1 MAQVKKKK
9 RKSIVNTAVIISVI
23 LLTLYLAI
31 QLFGNGAQNV
41 STVRA
46 QNITDKSFITFNGYV
61 IRDEQLIYA
70 NDGYVA
76 DFLFGNGERVGKDQE
91 YLRYYKTDLDVQ
103 QMLEA
108 QRIIYD
114 FSDKIYVL
122 ENSLSGNFTVADI
135 NGIKKDLNLSHSGML
150 DYIAKGDYSDA
161 NVKGES
167 FLSSINDYNAATGE
181 KTHASESLS
190 SVKAQKQEYI
200 DSIAVSDAKS
210 VYANESCYIFNQL
223 DGYEG
228 AFDYSTLL
236 SMTPDAFS
244 ETVSAAKPQ
253 NPKGAVGKKI
263 VNSEWF
269 FALRMNSSQ
278 LKYFEEGGEYLLEF
292 ISDGNIS
299 VKMTVEKIHTPEKNI
314 GKGFIIFSSRDIAI
328 GAELSRYTA
337 VRVNTGY
344 VSGYR
349 VPEDAVTQIDYDE
362 DGIYD
367 HVGVFVLS
375 GNRVEFRRIEEIGS
389 GAGYVIVKTAERYEA
404 DLEEKKNR
412 PARTEE
418 TSELIT
424 ENASEELSD
433 GESQS
438 EETTKKVEKTTQER
452 TEEED
457 KEKDFPYLS
466 LNELIIL
473 SGGGELY
480 DGKILK

>member
-210 VYANESCYIFNQL
+210 VYANESCYIFNPQISSSFKKNIF
-223 DGYEG
+223 Y
-228 AFDYSTLL
+228 FTSYSIITNI
-236 SMTPDAFS
+236 T
-244 ETVSAAKPQ
+244 
-253 NPKGAVGKKI
+253 
-263 VNSEWF
+263 
-269 FALRMNSSQ
+269 
-278 LKYFEEGGEYLLEF
+278 
-292 ISDGNIS
+292 GNI
-299 VKMTVEKIHTPEKNI
+299 
-314 GKGFIIFSSRDIAI
+314 
-328 GAELSRYTA
+328 
-337 VRVNTGY
+337 
-344 VSGYR
+344 
-349 VPEDAVTQIDYDE
+349 
-362 DGIYD
+362 
-367 HVGVFVLS
+367 
-375 GNRVEFRRIEEIGS
+375 
-389 GAGYVIVKTAERYEA
+389 
-404 DLEEKKNR
+404 
-412 PARTEE
+412 
-418 TSELIT
+418 
-424 ENASEELSD
+424 
-433 GESQS
+433 
-438 EETTKKVEKTTQER
+438 
-452 TEEED
+452 
-457 KEKDFPYLS
+457 
-466 LNELIIL
+466 
-473 SGGGELY
+473 
-480 DGKILK
+480 